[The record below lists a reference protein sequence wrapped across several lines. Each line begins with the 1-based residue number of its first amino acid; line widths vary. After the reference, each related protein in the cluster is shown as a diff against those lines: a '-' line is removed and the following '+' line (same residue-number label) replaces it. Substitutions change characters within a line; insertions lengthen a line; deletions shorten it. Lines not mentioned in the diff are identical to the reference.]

1 MKNNMISRRGFL
13 RKAVG
18 TAAAAT
24 VAGMAAGCSAASQA
38 PASSSEAARGTYI
51 PGTYSA
57 TANGMSTVTVTM
69 TRMFSGVRLPTLV
82 SSSSSTSGSY

>member
-24 VAGMAAGCSAASQA
+24 VAGMAAGCSA
-38 PASSSEAARGTYI
+38 GTRQLF
-51 PGTYSA
+51 G
-57 TANGMSTVTVTM
+57 GC
-69 TRMFSGVRLPTLV
+69 TRHLHSRHLLCHRKRHEHGHGHHDL
-82 SSSSSTSGSY
+82 

>member
-18 TAAAAT
+18 TAAAAAAT

-38 PASSSEAARGTYI
+38 PASSSKI
-51 PGTYSA
+51 S
-57 TANGMSTVTVTM
+57 
-69 TRMFSGVRLPTLV
+69 
-82 SSSSSTSGSY
+82 